1 MCPLKPTWSFHKK
14 HHNLSYPPSISS
26 KAACL
31 FHAKGSGPGLFLH
44 VNGSL
49 KLFLLYELLE
59 ASDPSFQNS
68 KMSSALEEGRV
79 LTALTSLFYKL
90 PSIKQIFTQFS
101 MSPQIGDKR
110 DPDRGGWIKAGLLIA
125 TRGPLVFLM
134 KTSEGLRQPCT

>member
-1 MCPLKPTWSFHKK
+1 
-14 HHNLSYPPSISS
+14 
-26 KAACL
+26 
-31 FHAKGSGPGLFLH
+31 
-44 VNGSL
+44 
-49 KLFLLYELLE
+49 
-59 ASDPSFQNS
+59 
-68 KMSSALEEGRV
+68 MSSALEEGRV

-90 PSIKQIFTQFS
+90 PSTKQIFTQFS